1 MRPRQRPSLYP
12 TLIALFVYP
21 IHLTWP
27 LYLARNAP
35 VATKTTKKTW
45 LISRWFCAS
54 PAESPDFF
62 TDLVAALEGGGRG
75 DAYGPSA
82 LRGME
87 DLTLANREGVVTA
100 SYPTIHFG
108 A

>member
-1 MRPRQRPSLYP
+1 MVLPCAGRGPHPNW
-12 TLIALFVYP
+12 
-21 IHLTWP
+21 H
-27 LYLARNAP
+27 
-35 VATKTTKKTW
+35 
-45 LISRWFCAS
+45 AS

-100 SYPTIHFG
+100 SYLTIHFG
-108 A
+108 AQIHI